1 MHQVGQAVDDLY
13 GDLSDGNKL
22 ITLLEILTGD
32 RLPRERGKMRFHKL
46 QNVETSL
53 ELLKRK
59 KIRLVNIRNDDIVD
73 GNPKLILGLI
83 WTIILNFEISHD
95 PEGQASAKANLI
107 DWAKRAT
114 RGLVI

>member
-1 MHQVGQAVDDLY
+1 
-13 GDLSDGNKL
+13 
-22 ITLLEILTGD
+22 
-32 RLPRERGKMRFHKL
+32 MRFHKL

-53 ELLKRK
+53 DLLKRK

-114 RGLVI
+114 RGSVLNYSRNRPSKNLLRKLQVPLP

>member
-1 MHQVGQAVDDLY
+1 
-13 GDLSDGNKL
+13 
-22 ITLLEILTGD
+22 
-32 RLPRERGKMRFHKL
+32 MRFHKL

-114 RGLVI
+114 RGSVFNHCKNRPSKNLFRTLLALLP